1 MLWPCF
7 DHGPCKVVI
16 SSLDPSKII
25 SKQKKKSAN
34 DPHHFRKR
42 KSPNVPGLWFVNHF
56 PPVRPSPLSARK
68 ANWGLDVA
76 WPWVLGW
83 PVQVQYKSNKSQEC
97 KSVKFILEWIRYP
110 YIYIYPSHIPGSL
123 WNCFEI
129 LQRYGSKRLQT
140 SIHLWIRYK
149 SSKWVTAEQRLRM
162 KTIDC
167 DCICRNNDS
176 HIEHNIFLIFGHG
189 SKYVK
194 IIQNEATIVSIHVS
208 RLFSRGTFTKK
219 TYVPTHA
226 IHSNCNRF
234 VAGLPRR
241 DKSSVEN
248 PLILRAGLA
257 SEARW
262 WRNSNLLPGL
272 NLKQLQWASKSWRT
286 AGNCEIQCIYVT
298 MYTYYMN
305 LYDYM
310 CTCTKLC
317 ITTIYPLLIPETK
330 ALWRLVLAAM
340 FS

>member
-1 MLWPCF
+1 MW
-7 DHGPCKVVI
+7 HGPEFWAGQSK
-16 SSLDPSKII
+16 SSTNPTNHRN
-25 SKQKKKSAN
+25 AN
-34 DPHHFRKR
+34 
-42 KSPNVPGLWFVNHF
+42 LWNLFWNESDIH
-56 PPVRPSPLSARK
+56 
-68 ANWGLDVA
+68 
-76 WPWVLGW
+76 
-83 PVQVQYKSNKSQEC
+83 
-97 KSVKFILEWIRYP
+97 
-110 YIYIYPSHIPGSL
+110 IYIYPSHIPGSL